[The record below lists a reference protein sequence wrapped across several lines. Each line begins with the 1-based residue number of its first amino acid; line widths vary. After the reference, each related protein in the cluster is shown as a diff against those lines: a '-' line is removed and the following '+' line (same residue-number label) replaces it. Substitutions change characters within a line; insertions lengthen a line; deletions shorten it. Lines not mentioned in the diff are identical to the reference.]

1 MHKTHITHVKWKEW
15 EMRKRMTTSFLAT
28 AKQNFE
34 GGQTEKIDM
43 HCQQTEQ
50 SHIGAKIL

>member
-15 EMRKRMTTSFLAT
+15 EMRKRMTTSFLAA

-34 GGQTEKIDM
+34 GEQTEKNDIVNKLK
-43 HCQQTEQ
+43 T
-50 SHIGAKIL
+50 K